1 MITIV
6 DYKQAINEDGEQFNM
21 LKLQGDVE
29 MVKSKETGRYYATA
43 RKTLISSTFD
53 ERTCEELIGKKMPGE
68 IQRVSCEP
76 YQYELESGEVITLE
90 HTWEY
95 NPEPVSGN
103 LEENVFNGQPK
114 EEADKVAF

>member
-6 DYKQAINEDGEQFNM
+6 DFKQAINEDGEPFNM

-53 ERTCEELIGKKMPGE
+53 ERTCKELIGKKMPGE
-68 IQRVSCEP
+68 IQRVPCDP
-76 YQYELESGEVITLE
+76 YKYEIPETGELITLE

-95 NPEPVSGN
+95 SAEPLN
-103 LEENVFNGQPK
+103 TEEHVFNGEP